1 MHSSSEKKQQESNES
16 NEHQKC
22 QNLTQKDKEEQH
34 PISLKETDNP
44 TECQFPRGLPENNT
58 DKNAAFSTHHPLIR
72 AYVALAAAVLQG
84 EDNCG
89 SYAASYDGP
98 TIFPSFTVI

>member
-1 MHSSSEKKQQESNES
+1 MFKPHTKRQGRTTSNKGAS
-16 NEHQKC
+16 PLN
-22 QNLTQKDKEEQH
+22 
-34 PISLKETDNP
+34 ETDNP

-58 DKNAAFSTHHPLIR
+58 DDKAAFSTHHPLIS